1 MRFLGTIEAKIDVK
15 GRAFLPAIFRK
26 QLQAGGEERLV
37 MRKDVFQSCLVLYP
51 ESVWNAQMDQM
62 RSQLSRWNRRQQ
74 QVFRKFV
81 SEVELLVLD
90 GNGRFLRPERYQRMA
105 EIEQDVKFIGMGD
118 VIEIWSGIKV
128 EEQQMASEDFE
139 QALEQMMGD
148 GEE

>member
-1 MRFLGTIEAKIDVK
+1 MRFLGNIEAKIDAK

-62 RSQLSRWNRRQQ
+62 RSQLSRWNKRQQ
-74 QVFRKFV
+74 QVYRKFV
-81 SEVELLVLD
+81 SEVELLMLD
-90 GNGRFLRPERYQRMA
+90 GNGRFLIPKRYQRMA

-118 VIEIWSGIKV
+118 IIEIWSGVKV
-128 EEQQMASEDFE
+128 EEQQMTSEDFE
-139 QALEQMMGD
+139 RALEQMMGD
-148 GEE
+148 VAE